1 MKIGLVALGK
11 NVPSTR
17 FRLTAML
24 PHLRSCGHDV
34 RMWTSWP
41 SVYEHFP
48 SIGWRLSVLLKKS
61 VRWLQWADAVRFRP
75 DCIYLE
81 RGVFHDSS
89 ISMDQRFRRATR
101 RLVLDVDD
109 GIFLE
114 FPDKI
119 PQLIRMSDHVV
130 VATPTI
136 AEYVQSYT
144 DQWTLIPT
152 SVHMQRY
159 QARPQTTSQAT
170 SQPTS
175 QRRPVIGWIGT
186 APNLVFLE
194 VVAPALRK
202 LSQELDFELLIVAND
217 DARLKSLDLS
227 GVRVRFQRWQADKE
241 IEHLHQMDIGIM
253 PLPADREWMR
263 YKAAT
268 KLVQY
273 LAVGIPA
280 VASPI
285 GVNADILRGN
295 QCGMAAANSDEWFT
309 ALRTL
314 VHDSDLRD
322 RLGRCG
328 RELVASQ
335 FSIEAN
341 APRLEKVLAS

>member
-17 FRLTAML
+17 FRLEAML
-24 PHLRSCGHDV
+24 PYLALRGHQV

-41 SVYEHFP
+41 AVYDYFP
-48 SIGWRLSVLLKKS
+48 TIGWRLSTLLKRS
-61 VRWLQWADAVRFRP
+61 MRWLQWLEAMRFRP

-81 RGVFHDSS
+81 RGVYHDNST
-89 ISMDQRFRRATR
+89 SMDKRFRRSTS

-119 PQLIRMSDHVV
+119 PQLIALSDHVV

-136 AEYVQSYT
+136 GQYVSAHT

-152 SVHMQRY
+152 SVSMERY
-159 QARPQTTSQAT
+159 RARAITASQH
-170 SQPTS
+170 
-175 QRRPVIGWIGT
+175 RPVIGWIGT
-186 APNLVFLE
+186 APNIAFLD
-194 VVAPALRK
+194 VVAPALRQ
-202 LSQELDFELLIVAND
+202 LSSVTDFELLVVANSD
-217 DARLKSLDLS
+217 ERLKMLDLS
-227 GVRVRFQRWQADKE
+227 GVQVRFERWQAEKE
-241 IEHLHQMDIGIM
+241 IEHLHQMDVGIM

-285 GVNADILRGN
+285 GVNADILQGDRVGF
-295 QCGMAAANSDEWFT
+295 AAESSAQWFESLHVLLGDVH
-309 ALRTL
+309 LR
-314 VHDSDLRD
+314 R
-322 RLGRCG
+322 RLGSQG
-328 RELVASQ
+328 RELIRQQ

-341 APRLEKVLAS
+341 APRLERVLAS

>member
-1 MKIGLVALGK
+1 MRIGLVALGK

-17 FRLTAML
+17 FRLEAML
-24 PHLRSCGHDV
+24 PYLRQRGHLV
-34 RMWTSWP
+34 RMWTSRP

-48 SIGWRLSVLLKKS
+48 AIGWRLSTLIKRGN
-61 VRWLQWADAVRFRP
+61 RWLQYLDACRYRP

-81 RGVFHDSS
+81 RGVYNDTST
-89 ISMDQRFRRATR
+89 SMDARFRRATK

-119 PQLIRMSDHVV
+119 PKLIAMSDHVV
-130 VATPTI
+130 AATPSI
-136 AEYVQSYT
+136 AEYVAHHT

-152 SVHMQRY
+152 SVSMLRY
-159 QARPQTTSQAT
+159 QPRPMTQQTG
-170 SQPTS
+170 
-175 QRRPVIGWIGT
+175 RPVIGWIGT
-186 APNLVFLE
+186 APNVKFLE
-194 VVAPALRK
+194 VVTPALRQ
-202 LSQELDFELLIVAND
+202 LSSQCEYELLVVANEN
-217 DARLKSLDLS
+217 AGLSKLDLT
-227 GVRVRFQRWQADKE
+227 GVKVRFEAWRADRE
-241 IEHLHQMDIGIM
+241 IEHLHQMDVGIM
-253 PLPADREWMR
+253 PLPADREWMK

-285 GVNADILRGN
+285 GVNADILQGG
-295 QCGMAAANSDEWFT
+295 QVGFAAANTAQWFE

-314 VHDSDLRD
+314 VNDRELRVQM
-322 RLGRCG
+322 GACG
-328 RELVASQ
+328 RELVAQQ

-341 APRLEKVLAS
+341 APRLERVLTP

>member
-17 FRLTAML
+17 FRLEAML
-24 PHLRSCGHDV
+24 PYLAQQGHNL

-41 SVYEHFP
+41 SVYDYFP
-48 SIGWRLSVLLKKS
+48 AIGWRLSTLVKRS
-61 VRWLQWADAVRFRP
+61 TRWMQWLDAVRFRP

-81 RGVFHDSS
+81 RGVYHEAG
-89 ISMDQRFRRATR
+89 ISMDARFRKTTP

-119 PQLIRMSDHVV
+119 PKLIALADHVV
-130 VATPTI
+130 AATPTI
-136 AEYVQSYT
+136 AQYVSQHT
-144 DQWTLIPT
+144 HQWTLIPT
-152 SVHMQRY
+152 SVSMERY
-159 QARPQTTSQAT
+159 QARPVNG
-170 SQPTS
+170 QP
-175 QRRPVIGWIGT
+175 RCPVIGWIGT
-186 APNLVFLE
+186 APNMAFLE
-194 VVAPALRK
+194 VVAPALRQ
-202 LSQELDFELLIVAND
+202 LSSQVEFELLLVAND
-217 DARLKSLDLS
+217 DNKLKTLDFS
-227 GVRVRFQRWQADKE
+227 GVNVRFERWRPDKE
-241 IEHLHQMDIGIM
+241 IEHLHQMDVGIM

-285 GVNADILRGN
+285 GVNADILQGN
-295 QCGMAAANSDEWFT
+295 RVGLAAENSGQWFE

-314 VHDSDLRD
+314 LTDSDLRQ
-322 RLGRCG
+322 RLGEQG
-328 RELVASQ
+328 RELVSQQ

-341 APRLEKVLAS
+341 APRLERVLAS